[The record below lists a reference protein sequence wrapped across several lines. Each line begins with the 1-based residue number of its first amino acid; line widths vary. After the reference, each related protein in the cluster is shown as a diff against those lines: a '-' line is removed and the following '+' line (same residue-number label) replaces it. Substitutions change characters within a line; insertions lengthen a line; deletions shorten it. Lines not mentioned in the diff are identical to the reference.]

1 MEIKP
6 YRDYILC
13 ERLEKESQTSSGL
26 IIAVG
31 NKAEQKKATVLK
43 VGNDCKETFFGDV
56 VVFKAYAADDIEF
69 NGNDYIL
76 IRECDVIAKICI

>member
-26 IIAVG
+26 IIATG
-31 NKAEQKKATVLK
+31 NNAEQKKANVLK
-43 VGNDCKETFFGDV
+43 VGDGCKETVAGDT

-69 NGNDYIL
+69 EGNDYIL
-76 IRECDVIAKICI
+76 IRECDVIAKICK